1 MTVADR
7 SRGGLPPGRYA
18 YFGPRGT
25 FTEAALRTL
34 PLAPDSEPV
43 PYASVPAALE
53 AVRTGDAAFA
63 MVPIENSV
71 EGGVPATLDEL
82 ATGEPLVVTR
92 EVLLPVRF
100 ALMGRPGLK
109 LEDVTSFGTFPH
121 AEAQCRKW
129 IAENLPH
136 ATYQTAASTAAA
148 AEAVANGTAPY
159 DAALSAPIA
168 AATYDL
174 DVLVDGLGDNPHAV
188 TRFVLVSRPVPPPL
202 PTGADRTSI
211 VLFIREDHP
220 GALLEILTE
229 LAVRGVNLTRI
240 ESRPTGEGLG
250 RYLFSI
256 DLEGHVDEHAVGEA
270 LMGLRRVCAETRYLG
285 SYPRAKTS
293 PTPASTSSDTTF
305 REAHAWLSR
314 VRERGNG

>member
-1 MTVADR
+1 MSNDAV
-7 SRGGLPPGRYA
+7 SPPRYA

-25 FTEAALRTL
+25 FTEAALRTVR
-34 PLAPDSEPV
+34 LAPDAELV
-43 PYASVPAALE
+43 PYASVPAALD
-53 AVRTGDAAFA
+53 AVRAGEAAAA

-71 EGGVPATLDEL
+71 EGAVPATLDEL

-100 ALMGRPGLK
+100 ALMARPGTR
-109 LEDVTSFGTFPH
+109 LEDVKSFGTFPH

-129 IAENLPH
+129 IAANLPD
-136 ATYQTAASTAAA
+136 ATYQIAASTAAA
-148 AEAVANGTAPY
+148 AEAVAAGSAPY

-168 AATYDL
+168 AATYGL
-174 DVLVDGLGDNPHAV
+174 EVLADGLGDNAYAV

-202 PTGADRTSI
+202 PTGSDRTSI

-240 ESRPTGEGLG
+240 ESRPTGAGLG

-256 DLEGHVDEHAVGEA
+256 DCEGHVDDAAVGEA
-270 LMGLRRVCAETRYLG
+270 LMGLRRVCAEARYLG
-285 SYPRAKTS
+285 SYPRAEAS
-293 PTPASTSSDTTF
+293 AAPASTSSDSQF
-305 REAHAWLSR
+305 REAQAWLSR
-314 VRERGNG
+314 VRERGTG